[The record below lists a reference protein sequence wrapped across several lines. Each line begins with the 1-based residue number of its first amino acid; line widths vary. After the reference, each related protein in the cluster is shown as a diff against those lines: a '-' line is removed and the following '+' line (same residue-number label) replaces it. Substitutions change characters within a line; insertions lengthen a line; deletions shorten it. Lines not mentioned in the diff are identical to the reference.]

1 MLEFMKQKRI
11 FIATLVF
18 FLIINTA
25 NLWEGQLGML
35 HLVLSIFLFFY
46 FLVISGFL
54 VGQFFAVYDERFKDK
69 RRLYLVFFMLFT
81 LVSTGLYPGGLI
93 NFDKWESQMVLVAQM
108 EGAANCSTTL
118 KLKKDNTFI
127 ERVICFGITD
137 SKGSYRLKG
146 DTILFYDVASGRNEG
161 EFYKYAVFKRPDIK
175 SPGSLGYL
183 ECYRQ
188 LTDTI
193 GFSFMIVKDELYGK
207 H

>member
-1 MLEFMKQKRI
+1 MKRL

-35 HLVLSIFLFFY
+35 HLVLIVFLFFY

-93 NFDKWESQMVLVAQM
+93 NFGKWGSQTVFVAQM
-108 EGAANCSTTL
+108 EGAASCTTTL
-118 KLKKDNTFI
+118 KLKKDNTFVK
-127 ERVICFGITD
+127 RVICFGITD
-137 SKGSYRLKG
+137 SKGSYRLMG
-146 DTILFYDVASGRNEG
+146 DTIFFFDVASGRNEG
-161 EFYKYAVFKRPDIK
+161 KFYKYAVLKRPDIK
-175 SPGSLGYL
+175 SPDNLGDL
-183 ECYRQ
+183 ECYDR
-188 LTDTI
+188 LTDTTGI
-193 GFSFMIVKDELYGK
+193 PMMIIKDELFSG